1 MIEELEVE
9 KPVFYGVVLAAFFM
23 AGFLSAGMLQN
34 VGQSKQAETGED
46 RFKVSKQTAVSNAE
60 NYVRKGPLSYP
71 FTYNLSTVSIE
82 KAKVGGNN
90 FYNWT
95 FTYTVEANPLRGST
109 YQIPENQT
117 KAQKQMN
124 IYISPDGTT
133 IFPSQPIKLPG

>member
-1 MIEELEVE
+1 MIEEIEVE
-9 KPVFYGVVLAAFFM
+9 KPVFYGVLLAAFFV

-34 VGQSKQAETGED
+34 VGQSKPAETGD
-46 RFKVSKQTAVSNAE
+46 GSFKVSQQTAVSNAE

-82 KAKVGGNN
+82 KAEVGGNN

-95 FTYTVEANPLRGST
+95 FSYTVEANPLQGST
-109 YQIPENQT
+109 YQIPGNQT

-124 IYISPDGTT
+124 IYISPDGTN
-133 IFPSQPIKLPG
+133 IFPSEPIKLTG